1 MTNNIP
7 KTKKIRQAKII
18 EIIGKYNIST
28 QEELADH
35 LRNAGFDSTQATVS
49 RDIREL
55 QLTKAVGA
63 GGEYKYIIPDQAA
76 GASENKFERVLTDAT
91 VGYDTAG
98 NLLIVKTYS
107 GMANAACAA
116 IDMMKWDDVVGS
128 LAGDDTIFIACHSPE
143 GAIAV
148 KNKLSSVLK
157 K

>member
-1 MTNNIP
+1 MTNNIS

-76 GASENKFERVLTDAT
+76 GTSENKFERVLTDAT
-91 VGYDTAG
+91 VGCDTAG

-116 IDMMKWDDVVGS
+116 IDMMTWSDVIGS
-128 LAGDDTIFIACHSPE
+128 LAGDDTIFIACQSPE